1 MEALIDGPTH
11 VPVEITQVSD
21 GIKFQGGHDG
31 YALTHGLTHAR
42 TIEFTH
48 DGRAVAGEDM
58 LLALE
63 DIEKRRFDRALDRT
77 TLRGI
82 GYEVRFHLH
91 PEVDATLD
99 LGGAAVS
106 MALKS
111 GEIWVFR
118 HDGTCELALE
128 PGAYLEATRL
138 KPRAAQ
144 QIVLTGR
151 AINPATRVR
160 WSLSKAQE
168 TAIGVRDLERDDP
181 YLDPESD
188 QD

>member
-1 MEALIDGPTH
+1 M
-11 VPVEITQVSD
+11 
-21 GIKFQGGHDG
+21 KFQGGHDG
-31 YALTHGLTHAR
+31 YVLTHGLTHAR
-42 TIEFTH
+42 TLELTH

-58 LLALE
+58 LLAME
-63 DIEKRRFDRALDRT
+63 DVEKRRFDRALDKT
-77 TLRGI
+77 QLKGLRFEI
-82 GYEVRFHLH
+82 RFHLH
-91 PEVDATLD
+91 PEVDATID

-118 HDGTCELALE
+118 HDGMTELTLE
-128 PGAYLEATRL
+128 AGAYLETTRL
-138 KPRAAQ
+138 KPRASQ

-181 YLDPESD
+181 YLDD
-188 QD
+188 D